1 MLPDLCFKSFAPAT
15 MMRIRL
21 WVGKT
26 EAGVGEVVSDDGDGD
41 SPGDRRVWAGWGRH
55 VGQVVGLELILT
67 VEPMGFA
74 DGLSMGSRVEAG
86 SRTKNTL
93 KVWA

>member
-1 MLPDLCFKSFAPAT
+1 M
-15 MMRIRL
+15 
-21 WVGKT
+21 
-26 EAGVGEVVSDDGDGD
+26 
-41 SPGDRRVWAGWGRH
+41 
-55 VGQVVGLELILT
+55 GQVVGLELILT

>member
-1 MLPDLCFKSFAPAT
+1 

-26 EAGVGEVVSDDGDGD
+26 EAGVGRWSQMMVMETAQETDEFGQG
-41 SPGDRRVWAGWGRH
+41 GGGMWGRWW
-55 VGQVVGLELILT
+55 GLELILT